1 MAHHIF
7 YSLQD
12 FMIYSKS
19 VTYILMALGLLGLL
33 GYWIFLTGRDESIRK
48 Y

>member
-1 MAHHIF
+1 MDSIF

-12 FMIYSKS
+12 FMVCTKS
-19 VTYILMALGLLGLL
+19 VVYILMGLGVLGLL
-33 GYWIFLTGRDESIRK
+33 GYWIFLTGRDEKMRK

>member
-1 MAHHIF
+1 MDTVF

-12 FMIYSKS
+12 FLLRTKS
-19 VTYILMALGLLGLL
+19 VTYIIMGLSVLGLC
-33 GYWIFLTGRDESIRK
+33 GYWIFLTGRDDEIRK

>member
-1 MAHHIF
+1 METMF

-12 FMIYSKS
+12 FLLHTKS
-19 VTYILMALGLLGLL
+19 VTYILMGIGVLVLLA
-33 GYWIFLTGRDESIRK
+33 YWIFLTGRDDPMRK